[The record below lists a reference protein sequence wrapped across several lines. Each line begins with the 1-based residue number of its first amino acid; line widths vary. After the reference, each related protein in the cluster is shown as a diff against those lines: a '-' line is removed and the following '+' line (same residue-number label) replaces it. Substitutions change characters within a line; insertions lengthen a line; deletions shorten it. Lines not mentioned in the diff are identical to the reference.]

1 MKFNNKPVILILLQ
15 SVSLTCVQS
24 SEGGGGLLDGMI
36 QPILKQFRKISS
48 TEKEISGL
56 GMGTSNSKYSYMCYV
71 LPVYYIH
78 AKMYCTIIYH
88 RVEESLPKSF
98 S

>member
-24 SEGGGGLLDGMI
+24 IEGGGGLLDGMI

-48 TEKEISGL
+48 TKKEISGL
-56 GMGTSNSKYSYMCYV
+56 GLGTSNSKYTLYV
-71 LPVYYIH
+71 LPVYYMH
-78 AKMYCTIIYH
+78 AKMYCTII
-88 RVEESLPKSF
+88 P
-98 S
+98 